1 MRAGCVLAVLL
12 LLASCGGGGGDWAR
26 AGADEAEAER
36 EYQACRDVA
45 SAAVGKEADIDQDII
60 ATRGRD
66 WQRGGI
72 GRVESRAM
80 QEHTRD
86 RAASIVAAC
95 MRAKGYT
102 RTR

>member
-1 MRAGCVLAVLL
+1 MKAGGALAVLL

-26 AGADEAEAER
+26 AGADESEAER

-45 SAAVGKEADIDQDII
+45 SAAVGKEADIDQDIT

-86 RAASIVAAC
+86 RAASIVASC

>member
-1 MRAGCVLAVLL
+1 MRACALAVLL
-12 LLASCGGGGGDWAR
+12 LLAACGSGGGDWAR

-45 SAAVGKEADIDQDII
+45 GTAVGKEADIDQDIT

-86 RAASIVAAC
+86 RTAAIVAAC
-95 MRAKGYT
+95 MRAKGFA
-102 RTR
+102 RAR

>member
-1 MRAGCVLAVLL
+1 MRAGCALAVLL
-12 LLASCGGGGGDWAR
+12 LLASCGGGGGDW

-86 RAASIVAAC
+86 RAASIVASC
-95 MRAKGYT
+95 MRAKGYA